1 MRNLFP
7 VRPFVLLAAIV
18 LVCASE
24 LAWAAPNGRS
34 LVASRQAV
42 QAEVAAAMADG
53 TITSPERYK
62 ILVMARQRLSRSEFA
77 GIREKLDRLSG
88 RRQMPI
94 MPIPD
99 AFSDASPTPTDEN
112 TSLVAMITENEIIN
126 DDVEESTDNVAFIEP
141 AEPLPA
147 PEPEQDPFDEEN
159 YDPAYSD
166 DVVTPDTSEGYYAD
180 GFADDFT
187 GVCAGGCGPWC
198 NIGTTCCGARGHVR
212 LSTGIEAFKGPL
224 DLDNQNGNFGVSFA
238 VNGGFPLFDRW
249 GIGVQA
255 GTSAVLTNFHGTQ
268 FTGDEVRSQNF
279 TTVGM
284 FQGFRT
290 RFGGNLK
297 WGFAFDWYFD
307 YYYEWLVMS
316 QWRVQLAYELN
327 WRHEIGLWACIP
339 NDGDDAELPAG
350 VGVPAI
356 DRFEPIGQG
365 NFYYRRNFA
374 NAASLMGYV
383 GIIEEPGEV
392 VFGGRVRMPFSS
404 RLSVIGN
411 FNYVEPS
418 TNGVGGQDE
427 EMWHVG
433 LGIEFVPGR
442 CGNRCQDRRFT
453 PLMPLADNGLFA
465 IKRK

>member
-1 MRNLFP
+1 MSNRFP
-7 VRPFVLLAAIV
+7 VRPLVLLAAIV
-18 LVCASE
+18 LVCVSE
-24 LAWAAPNGRS
+24 LAWAAPYGRS
-34 LVASRQAV
+34 LVAGRQAV

-53 TITSPERYK
+53 TITGPERYK
-62 ILVMARQRLSRSEFA
+62 ILAKARQRLSRNEFA

-88 RRQMPI
+88 RHQMP
-94 MPIPD
+94 MVPIPD
-99 AFSDASPTPTDEN
+99 SFSDASPTPADEN
-112 TSLVAMITENEIIN
+112 TILDEMITEDEMI
-126 DDVEESTDNVAFIEP
+126 DEDVEESTDNVAYIEP
-141 AEPLPA
+141 AEPLPTPA
-147 PEPEQDPFDEEN
+147 PEQGPFDEED
-159 YDPAYSD
+159 YDPA
-166 DVVTPDTSEGYYAD
+166 YYAD
-180 GFADDFT
+180 GFADGCTD
-187 GVCAGGCGPWC
+187 GCAGGCGALC
-198 NIGTTCCGARGHVR
+198 NSGTTCCRARGHVR

-224 DLDNQNGNFGVSFA
+224 DLNDQNGNFGVNFA

-249 GIGVQA
+249 GIGVQV
-255 GTSAVLTNFHGTQ
+255 GTSGVLTNFHGTQ

-290 RFGGNLK
+290 RFGGSLK

-307 YYYEWLVMS
+307 NYYEWLVMG

-327 WRHEIGLWACIP
+327 SCHEIGLWACIP
-339 NDGDDAELPAG
+339 NNGDNAALPAG
-350 VGVPAI
+350 AGAPAI
-356 DRFEPIGQG
+356 DSFEPIGQG

-427 EMWHVG
+427 EMWHVA

-442 CGNRCQDRRFT
+442 CGNRCRDRRFV